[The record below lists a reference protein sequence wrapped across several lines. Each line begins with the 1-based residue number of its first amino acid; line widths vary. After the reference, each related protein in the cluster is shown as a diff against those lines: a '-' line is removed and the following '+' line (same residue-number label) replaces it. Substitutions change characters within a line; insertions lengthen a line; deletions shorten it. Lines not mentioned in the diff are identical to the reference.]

1 MLSFGELIL
10 FLLGRQYCFV
20 IDNAIDIQELTV
32 SLIDR
37 KRYVPDVTLSTEGNA
52 NLLQQLRSGIRGTFN
67 WNKYQSNSTTQTQNH
82 I

>member
-1 MLSFGELIL
+1 M